1 MTMQIKPADLF
12 RKAADLLADGH
23 YAESLEIFRQ
33 LLPLAPREPGLWANM
48 GVALRK
54 TDKYEAAL
62 ACTRRALEL
71 EPGNASFMTN
81 AGNCL
86 VALDREREALAM
98 HAAALKIAPD
108 DFNIRLNYAFALR
121 EFLKLDEALE
131 QINAACKMQPDHN
144 EAAWERGI
152 ILRSMGRFEEG
163 WPDFEARWKRSHK
176 KEPVYGAPRWE
187 GQDLTGKTI
196 LISEEQGYGD
206 TILCIRY
213 IPLVKARGARVLL
226 GCRPA
231 LHDLFRDVPGV
242 DRIVEAGPLG
252 EKFDYHVPIM
262 SLPRIFNT
270 GLATVP
276 PIPPLAVKAAV
287 PPRAE
292 ALLNSAG
299 SRLRVGIVW
308 SGNPAFAENRK
319 RAVSIDRFLPL
330 AGIPNVQLFSLQ
342 KGPGEEQLAASGAG
356 GIIPDLGSLM
366 NNFSDTAATVRKLD
380 LIIMTDSSVAHL
392 AGSVGVPVWNLLH
405 YRPYWL
411 YGMSG
416 GTTPW
421 YPAMRLVRQPA
432 PGDWNS
438 VFAQVAA
445 DLEKRACQK

>member
-1 MTMQIKPADLF
+1 MTLQMKPADMF
-12 RKAADLLADGH
+12 KKAADLLAGGN
-23 YAESLEIFRQ
+23 YAESLDLFRQ
-33 LLPLAPREPGLWANM
+33 LLPLAPRESALWANM

-54 TDKYEAAL
+54 TEKYEAAL
-62 ACTRRALEL
+62 ACARRALEL
-71 EPGNASFMTN
+71 EPGTASFMTN

-86 VALDREREALAM
+86 VALDRKDEALAL
-98 HAAALKIAPD
+98 HAAALRLSPE

-121 EFLKLDEALE
+121 EFLMMDEALE
-131 QINAACKMQPDHN
+131 QITHACAMQPDHN

-163 WPDFEARWKRSHK
+163 WPDFEARWKRDHK

-187 GQDLTGKTI
+187 GQDLSGKTI
-196 LISEEQGYGD
+196 LVSEEQGYGD
-206 TILCIRY
+206 NILCIRY
-213 IPLVKARGARVLL
+213 IPLLKAKGARVLL

-231 LHDLFRDVPGV
+231 LHELFRDVPGV

-252 EKFDYHVPIM
+252 ESFDYHVPIM

-270 GLATVP
+270 GLKTVP
-276 PIPPLAVKAAV
+276 TVPVLAAKRSVA
-287 PPRAE
+287 PQIG
-292 ALLNSAG
+292 ALLEAAG
-299 SRLRVGIVW
+299 KRLRVGIVW

-342 KGPGEEQLAASGAG
+342 KGPGEEQLLASGAQG
-356 GIIPDLGSLM
+356 LIPELGPLL
-366 NNFSDTAATVRKLD
+366 NNFADTTAAIRKLD

-416 GTTPW
+416 DTTPW
-421 YPAMRLVRQPA
+421 YPSMRLVRQPA
-432 PGDWNS
+432 PGDWDS
-438 VFAQVAA
+438 VFARVTS
-445 DLEKRACQK
+445 DLENFACRK

>member
-1 MTMQIKPADLF
+1 MNTHMKPADMF
-12 RKAADLLADGH
+12 RKAADLLADEH
-23 YAESLEIFRQ
+23 YAESLDIFRQ
-33 LLPLAPREPGLWANM
+33 LLPLAPREPALWANM

-71 EPGNASFMTN
+71 EPDNASFMTN

-86 VALDREREALAM
+86 VALDRKDEALRL
-98 HAAALKIAPD
+98 HAAALRLSPD

-121 EFLKLDEALE
+121 EFLMLDEALE
-131 QINAACKMQPDHN
+131 QITRACALQPGHN

-163 WPDFEARWKRSHK
+163 WPDFEARWKRNHK

-187 GQDLTGKTI
+187 GQDLNGKTI

-213 IPLVKARGARVLL
+213 LPLVKARGARVLL

-231 LHDLFRDVPGV
+231 LHELFRDVTGV

-252 EKFDYHVPIM
+252 ERFDYHVPIM

-270 GLATVP
+270 GLTTVP
-276 PIPPLAVKAAV
+276 PVPPLALKASI
-287 PPRAE
+287 PPKVE
-292 ALLNSAG
+292 ALLETAG
-299 SRLRVGIVW
+299 GRLRVGIVW

-342 KGPGEEQLAASGAG
+342 KGPGEGQLAASGAQG
-356 GIIPDLGSLM
+356 LIHELGPLM
-366 NNFSDTAATVRKLD
+366 GNFAETAVTVRKLD

-392 AGSVGVPVWNLLH
+392 AGSLGVPVWNLLH

-416 GTTPW
+416 ETTPW

-432 PGDWNS
+432 PGDWDS
-438 VFAQVAA
+438 VFTRVAS
-445 DLEKRACQK
+445 DLEKLACQK